1 MDDITIPI
9 TRPSSTSNTTSI
21 PSVSS
26 NKQETQYPTEWI
38 DLPSQGYFYP
48 ANHPLSSGKVEVK
61 MMTAKEEDI
70 LTNANYIKNGVVLDR
85 LIESVLI
92 NRNIKPNDFLVGD
105 KNAVFVALR
114 RLAYGDNYGP
124 LAVRCNACKEES
136 KEVTINLAEIK
147 TKEYNFDTITKHDN
161 LFEFEL
167 PFSKHKIVFKLLTS
181 KDEAEIEGEIKAASK
196 MKIGS
201 SELTTRLRQT
211 IVSINGNTDKQYI
224 RKFIENE
231 LLSRDSLALRQ
242 YIRTVTPNMDLTF
255 EFTCPNCQN
264 EERMG
269 LPLTAQFFWP
279 DTAG

>member
-9 TRPSSTSNTTSI
+9 TRPSSTSNTTST

-92 NRNIKPNDFLVGD
+92 NKNVKPNDFLVGD

-136 KEVTINLAEIK
+136 REVTINLAEIK
-147 TKEYNFDTITKHDN
+147 TKEYDFDKINKHDN

-167 PFSKHKIVFKLLTS
+167 PFGKHKIVFKLLTA
-181 KDEAEIEGEIKAASK
+181 KDESEIEGELKAASK
-196 MKIGS
+196 MKIGA

-255 EFTCPNCQN
+255 EFVCPSCQN